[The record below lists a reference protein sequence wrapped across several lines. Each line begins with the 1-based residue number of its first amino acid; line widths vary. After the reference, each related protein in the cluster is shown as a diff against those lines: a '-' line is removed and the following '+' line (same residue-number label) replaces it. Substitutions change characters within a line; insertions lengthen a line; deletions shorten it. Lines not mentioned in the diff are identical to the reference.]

1 MTGNETRLAN
11 CGQLTLRSVDNLWIT
26 FIFLN
31 LKRIF
36 WAVGGE
42 GKRRVVLYRGTLSSQ
57 CGLDYIVNGNDL
69 HLKISYQS
77 HAKYRHN
84 NTARKP

>member
-1 MTGNETRLAN
+1 M
-11 CGQLTLRSVDNLWIT
+11 DNLWIT

-42 GKRRVVLYRGTLSSQ
+42 GERRVVLYRGTLSSQ
-57 CGLDYIVNGNDL
+57 CCLDYIVNRNDL

-77 HAKYRHN
+77 HAKDRDSN
-84 NTARKP
+84 AARKP

>member
-1 MTGNETRLAN
+1 VTGNETRLAN
-11 CGQLTLRSVDNLWIT
+11 CGQLALRSVDNLWIT

-42 GKRRVVLYRGTLSSQ
+42 GERRVVLYQGTLSSQ
-57 CGLDYIVNGNDL
+57 CGLDDISNS
-69 HLKISYQS
+69 LKNY
-77 HAKYRHN
+77 AKTQPIN
-84 NTARKP
+84 AARTH